1 MNLTEQI
8 SRIKSMMDLNE
19 SESKDLSK
27 LIKKILEINLLAYHK
42 NVLCKVEVIHPDNRE
57 VLEGQ
62 KKYDHYGVYLYVIG
76 GYGTEYFPQT
86 MAVHDMYEYLMNKA
100 WDIVYDN
107 FVLPTDVYRKMI
119 KKCEDN

>member
-1 MNLTEQI
+1 
-8 SRIKSMMDLNE
+8 
-19 SESKDLSK
+19 
-27 LIKKILEINLLAYHK
+27 
-42 NVLCKVEVIHPDNRE
+42 
-57 VLEGQ
+57 
-62 KKYDHYGVYLYVIG
+62 
-76 GYGTEYFPQT
+76 

>member
-1 MNLTEQI
+1 MNLQEQI
-8 SRIKSMMDLNE
+8 SRIQEMMDLNK

-27 LIKKILEINLLAYHK
+27 LIKKILEINLLPYHK
-42 NVLCKVEVIHPDNRE
+42 NVLCKVEVVHPDKRE

-62 KKYDHYGVYLYVIG
+62 KKYEHYGIYLYVIG
-76 GYGTEYFPQT
+76 GYGTKYFPQT
-86 MAVHDMYEYLMNKA
+86 MAVHDMYEHLMGKA